1 ALPIIAAL
9 GGMVVPALVFTAFNA
24 GEPSSNGWGIP
35 MATDIAFA
43 VGVVSLLG
51 KRVPLAGKIF
61 LLTLA
66 VADDLGAITVIAVFY
81 TKELSLG
88 WLACAFVGLA
98 VVAIMKRSDV
108 HSLSPYLVV
117 GAFIWLALL

>member
-1 ALPIIAAL
+1 RTVALPVIAAV
-9 GGMVVPALVFTAFNA
+9 GGMVVPALIFVAFNA
-24 GEPSSNGWGIP
+24 GEPSADGWGIP

-51 KRVPLAGKIF
+51 KRVPLAAKIF

-81 TKELSLG
+81 TDELSFG
-88 WLACAFVGLA
+88 WLACAIAGVVVVAVMKRVNVHALAPYLA
-98 VVAIMKRSDV
+98 VGGFV
-108 HSLSPYLVV
+108 
-117 GAFIWLALL
+117 